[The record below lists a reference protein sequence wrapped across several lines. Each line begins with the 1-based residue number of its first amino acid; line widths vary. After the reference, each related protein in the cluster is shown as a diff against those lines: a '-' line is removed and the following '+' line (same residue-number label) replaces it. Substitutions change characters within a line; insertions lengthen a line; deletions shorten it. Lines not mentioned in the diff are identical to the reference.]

1 MAILFMG
8 LFFVLVILVLLFIFW
23 FVLCEK
29 TSSNDIIAGVTI
41 TIIAVLTLILFI
53 SGMVKPACP
62 YTNEQNIERYEALI
76 EEAKY
81 YHNYPNSPD
90 IEVLYDK
97 IENWNNEYK
106 EYQSHI
112 DSWWDGYKYS
122 ADTYKNCSEI
132 DFWEIFR

>member
-1 MAILFMG
+1 MAILFIG
-8 LFFVLVILVLLFIFW
+8 IFFVLVILVLLFIFW

-41 TIIAVLTLILFI
+41 TIIAVLTLVLFI
-53 SGMVKPACP
+53 SGMFKPACP
-62 YTNEQNIERYEALI
+62 YTNKQNIERYEALI
-76 EEAKY
+76 EEVKY
-81 YHNYPNSPD
+81 YHNYPESPD
-90 IEVLYDK
+90 IEILYDK

-106 EYQSHI
+106 EYQSHVG
-112 DSWWDGYKYS
+112 SWWDGYKYS